1 MTASSSFWGYHL
13 MVDCGELGVSAEAL
27 NDVERIKAFMRELL
41 DVAGMRAW
49 GEPVLARLTPEDGE
63 FPDGLSGYTCVQL
76 LHTSNACLH
85 LCDLTKKLFF
95 DLFSCKAF
103 DQAAVVGVVEKY
115 FAPGRTRVNFLT
127 REP

>member
-1 MTASSSFWGYHL
+1 MAAPFWGYHL
-13 MVDCGELGVSAEAL
+13 MVDCSGLEKDTDTL
-27 NDVERIKAFMRELL
+27 NDVEHVKAFMRELL
-41 DVAGMRAW
+41 EVAGMTAW
-49 GEPVLARLTPEDGE
+49 GEPVIARLKPEDGD
-63 FPDGLSGYTCVQL
+63 FPDGLSGTTCVQL

-115 FAPGRTRVNFLT
+115 FAPGRTRINFLT